1 MPGFRLR
8 ARRRQNQLS
17 GGPEVVANPATARR
31 DRRGSLM
38 ITSFVQV
45 FDAITANE
53 GGAVR
58 DYISEH
64 PELVNAR
71 T

>member
-1 MPGFRLR
+1 
-8 ARRRQNQLS
+8 
-17 GGPEVVANPATARR
+17 
-31 DRRGSLM
+31 M